1 MLQNRRTRMLRV
13 LSIPF
18 GVLLAVA
25 AGAWAQEPPVPPPT
39 GIAEA
44 GPPSG
49 GVTEGLVLHLAP
61 DPAGAAELVD
71 GGPNRIRSVPHG
83 GLRRTELAGR
93 PAVEFDGQTGWI
105 ELEPS
110 PWLDRRGDLTVE
122 VLAVLPADVAA
133 GGFFMM
139 VWRGDERGGCDPYSF
154 GLTGGQLVFRR
165 DLPKIIQVAWPVKSL
180 DFSRPHVF
188 AGVHRSYEEILELW
202 VDGKKVGHGKI
213 AGNFK
218 YDSAGMLT
226 QIGAMDSGR
235 SQFFRGAIGQVKIF
249 RRPLTPE
256 ELVADAASL
265 LGP

>member
-1 MLQNRRTRMLRV
+1 MTGEHRTRMPRI

-18 GVLLAVA
+18 GVLLALA
-25 AGAWAQEPPVPPPT
+25 AVAWAQEPPVPPAAGAP
-39 GIAEA
+39 EA
-44 GPPSG
+44 VPAA
-49 GVTEGLVLHLAP
+49 VTEGLVLHLAP
-61 DPAGAAELVD
+61 DPAGAAGLVD
-71 GGPNRIRSVPHG
+71 NGPNAIRSVPHG
-83 GLRRTELAGR
+83 ELRRAELAGR
-93 PAVEFDGQTGWI
+93 PAIEFDGQTGWI

-122 VLAVLPADVAA
+122 VLAAVPADAAA

-154 GLTGGQLVFRR
+154 GFTGGQLVFRR
-165 DLPKIIQVAWPVKSL
+165 DIPKIIQVTWPVQGL

-213 AGNFK
+213 KGNFK
-218 YDSAGMLT
+218 YDTAGMHT
-226 QIGAMDSGR
+226 QVGAMDSGR
-235 SQFFRGAIGQVKIF
+235 SQFFRGTIGQVKIF

-256 ELVADAASL
+256 ELVADAAAL